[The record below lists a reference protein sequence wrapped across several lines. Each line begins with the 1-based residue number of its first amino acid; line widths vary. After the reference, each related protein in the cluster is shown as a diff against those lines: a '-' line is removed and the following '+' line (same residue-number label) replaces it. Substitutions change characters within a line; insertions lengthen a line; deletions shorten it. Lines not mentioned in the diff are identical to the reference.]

1 MSCCSHTDDYKEL
14 VVEICQGEQRSYRF
28 TIYEGDHPMDLTD
41 WQVTMDVKNAP
52 YSALDPM
59 IHKVVTTTSDIN
71 KDGKITDPTNGV
83 FMVTFSKEDSNLPP
97 MDYYL
102 VGELTDGFVTMNIT
116 HDGNYSAIYRV
127 REQ

>member
-14 VVEICQGEQRSYRF
+14 VVEICQGEKRSYRF
-28 TIYEGDHPMDLTD
+28 TVYEGDSPMDLTD

-59 IHKVVTTTSDIN
+59 IHKVVTTTSDLN
-71 KDGKITDPTNGV
+71 KEGQITDPTNGV

>member
-1 MSCCSHTDDYKEL
+1 MGCCSHTDDYKEL

-28 TIYEGDHPMDLTD
+28 TVYEGDSPMDLTD
-41 WQVTMDVKNAP
+41 WQVTIDVKNAP
-52 YSALDPM
+52 YSALDPI
-59 IHKVVTTTSDIN
+59 IHKVVTTTSDLN
-71 KDGKITDPTNGV
+71 TDGQITDPTNGV
-83 FMVTFSKEDSNLPP
+83 FMVTFNKNDSNLPP

-102 VGELTDGFVTMNIT
+102 IGELTDGFVTMNIT

>member
-28 TIYEGDHPMDLTD
+28 TINQGDSPMDLTD
-41 WQVTMDVKNAP
+41 WQITADVKNAP
-52 YSALDPM
+52 YSALEPI
-59 IHKVVTTTSDIN
+59 IHKVITTTSDYNTVGQII
-71 KDGKITDPTNGV
+71 DAENGV
-83 FMVTFSKEDSNLPP
+83 FVVTFTKEDSNLPP
-97 MDYYL
+97 MDYSF
-102 VGELTDGFVTMNIT
+102 VAELTDGFVTMNIT

>member
-14 VVEICQGEQRSYRF
+14 VVEICQGECRSYRF
-28 TIYEGDHPMDLTD
+28 TIYEGDSPMDLTD
-41 WQVTMDVKNAP
+41 WQITIDVKNAP

-59 IHKVVTTTSDIN
+59 IHKVITTTSDIN
-71 KDGKITDPTNGV
+71 KDGKITSPTGGV
-83 FMVTFSKEDSNLPP
+83 FVATFTKDDSNLPP
-97 MDYYL
+97 MDYYI